1 MTTVSP
7 RERVHRAASLVDHR
21 IPPGSHRPTDSSG
34 APWPRECDRRRYF
47 HWVDSGGSAQSHRE
61 AGHDIV
67 IDIPY
72 RSPRAWASL
81 LVGTLLVGVG
91 LGFMIDAGYGVSPLD
106 AFFTGVSQHTGL
118 SVGVILFVFSALMVL
133 MSWALGLTPTIGT
146 LITFIGIA
154 ILVDLTRLAG
164 AAIGV
169 PEWPASLRVAWWI
182 LGLLLFCGGVLGVF
196 SCDLGASPY
205 DQLARA
211 IAFRTGRSLGFGRI
225 ILDTIALLSAIVLG
239 GSWGIGTVV
248 ILLVVPLVLNR
259 VLPHVK
265 PRIHRD
271 PLHDRAA

>member
-1 MTTVSP
+1 M
-7 RERVHRAASLVDHR
+7 
-21 IPPGSHRPTDSSG
+21 DSK
-34 APWPRECDRRRYF
+34 
-47 HWVDSGGSAQSHRE
+47 GSAQARRGP
-61 AGHDIV
+61 GHDIV

-81 LVGTLLVGVG
+81 LIGTLLVGIG

-106 AFFTGVSQHTGL
+106 AFFTGLSLHSGL
-118 SVGVILFVFSALMVL
+118 SVGVILFAFSLLMVL
-133 MSWALGLTPTIGT
+133 LSWALGLKPTIGT
-146 LITFIGIA
+146 LVTFVGIA
-154 ILVDLTRLAG
+154 LLVDLTRLAG

-169 PEWPASLRVAWWI
+169 PDWPTSLRVAWWI

-225 ILDTIALLSAIVLG
+225 ILDGIALLSAIVLG
-239 GSWGIGTVV
+239 GSWGVGTVV
-248 ILLVVPLVLNR
+248 ILLVVPIVLNV

-271 PLHDRAA
+271 PLHDRVA

>member
-1 MTTVSP
+1 M
-7 RERVHRAASLVDHR
+7 ENA
-21 IPPGSHRPTDSSG
+21 
-34 APWPRECDRRRYF
+34 
-47 HWVDSGGSAQSHRE
+47 GSAQAHRDP
-61 AGHDIV
+61 GDKIV

-81 LVGTLLVGVG
+81 LIGTLLVGVG

-106 AFFTGVSQHTGL
+106 AFFTGVSLHSGW
-118 SVGVILFVFSALMVL
+118 SVGVILFAFSALMVL
-133 MSWALGLTPTIGT
+133 LSWALGLTPTIGT
-146 LITFIGIA
+146 LVTFVGIA
-154 ILVDLTRLAG
+154 ILVDVTRLAG
-164 AAIGV
+164 AAMGV
-169 PEWPASLRVAWWI
+169 PEWPASARVAWWI

-225 ILDTIALLSAIVLG
+225 ILDSISLLSAIVLG

-271 PLHDRAA
+271 PLHDRAPRHS